1 MTSSGSALAASGDG
15 ERHER
20 RTRGGHDRDR
30 CLGRRGRHDRSTIG
44 ARRRGRDDE
53 TAIPLSV
60 AVDLLAQPATAKDT
74 RFWNLTSST
83 VKSLEL
89 APAGTSAFGPNQC
102 ANDPDGAVDHDER
115 VKVTGVTTGA
125 YDARLKLA
133 DGRVCMA
140 KAVRI
145 ETGKPFSIEDKDL
158 VGCAP

>member
-1 MTSSGSALAASGDG
+1 MK
-15 ERHER
+15 
-20 RTRGGHDRDR
+20 
-30 CLGRRGRHDRSTIG
+30 RSV
-44 ARRRGRDDE
+44 
-53 TAIPLSV
+53 PLS
-60 AVDLLAQPATAKDT
+60 AALIILALPATAKDT

-89 APAGTSAFGPNQC
+89 APAGSSAFGPNQC

-115 VKVTGVTTGA
+115 LKVTGVATGV
-125 YDARLKLA
+125 YDARLKLV

-140 KAVRI
+140 KSVRV

>member
-1 MTSSGSALAASGDG
+1 MMK
-15 ERHER
+15 R
-20 RTRGGHDRDR
+20 
-30 CLGRRGRHDRSTIG
+30 
-44 ARRRGRDDE
+44 
-53 TAIPLSV
+53 AIPLGV
-60 AVDLLAQPATAKDT
+60 AAILLAGPAAAKDT

-115 VKVTGVTTGA
+115 VKVIGVAPGA

-140 KAVRI
+140 KGVRI
-145 ETGKPFSIEDKDL
+145 GAGKPFPIEEKDL
-158 VGCAP
+158 VGCAR

>member
-1 MTSSGSALAASGDG
+1 MKFAV
-15 ERHER
+15 R
-20 RTRGGHDRDR
+20 
-30 CLGRRGRHDRSTIG
+30 I
-44 ARRRGRDDE
+44 
-53 TAIPLSV
+53 SV
-60 AVDLLAQPATAKDT
+60 ATMILAQPAMAKDT

-115 VKVTGVTTGA
+115 VKVTGVATGA

>member
-1 MTSSGSALAASGDG
+1 MRFAILLGVTALIFAEPAA
-15 ERHER
+15 
-20 RTRGGHDRDR
+20 
-30 CLGRRGRHDRSTIG
+30 
-44 ARRRGRDDE
+44 
-53 TAIPLSV
+53 
-60 AVDLLAQPATAKDT
+60 AKDT

-115 VKVTGVTTGA
+115 VKVTGVTTGS
-125 YDARLKLA
+125 YDARITLA

-140 KAVRI
+140 KAVRV

>member
-1 MTSSGSALAASGDG
+1 MN
-15 ERHER
+15 R
-20 RTRGGHDRDR
+20 
-30 CLGRRGRHDRSTIG
+30 
-44 ARRRGRDDE
+44 
-53 TAIPLSV
+53 AIPLAITAIIV
-60 AVDLLAQPATAKDT
+60 VLPAAAKDT

-115 VKVTGVTTGA
+115 VKVTGVATGV

-158 VGCAP
+158 VGCKP

>member
-1 MTSSGSALAASGDG
+1 MKFAV
-15 ERHER
+15 R
-20 RTRGGHDRDR
+20 
-30 CLGRRGRHDRSTIG
+30 I
-44 ARRRGRDDE
+44 
-53 TAIPLSV
+53 SV
-60 AVDLLAQPATAKDT
+60 ATMILAQPAMAKDT

-115 VKVTGVTTGA
+115 VKVTGVATGA

-158 VGCAP
+158 AGCAP